1 MLISKIKQQFS
12 SQFIRNIGYLAGGEL
27 VNRVFRLGV
36 TVILARL
43 LTPEDYGLAAI
54 VLTVRELSVVFSL
67 KFGIAGKL
75 IQASEEDLNDL
86 INTSYWLSW
95 IACICIF
102 IIQCTVAFP
111 IAWFYQTNK
120 VILPICIVSFYHLV
134 VPNFVIQWAL
144 IERENRMKLTAL
156 TQTCESVINNL
167 FTLSLAILGM
177 GVWAIVLPAVVS
189 SPFVWLYFGYKYHSW
204 RPNSNFTLYRWQEIF
219 AFGKNIL
226 AFQLLDNL
234 RNYLDYLLVG
244 KFLGIQALGFYY
256 FAFNAGLGISLSI
269 MNSFIAALNPHLC
282 QARSSLNQLKKRY
295 FSSLITLTKIFIPL
309 VILQSSLAPFY
320 VPIIFGE
327 KWIGAIPVLVI
338 ICLSALP
345 RPFAMATSM
354 LLQAIDKTAINV
366 KWGIIFTIFFTL
378 SILIAINY
386 GIVAVAIAVLISH
399 IVAMPIFTIWGTKY
413 AFNSHL
419 EPKKI

>member
-1 MLISKIKQQFS
+1 MLITKVKKKFS
-12 SQFIRNIGYLAGGEL
+12 SQFIRNIGFLAGGEL

-54 VLTVRELSVVFSL
+54 ILTVRELSVVFSL

-75 IQASEEDLNDL
+75 IQASSEDLNDL
-86 INTSYWLSW
+86 VNTSYWLSW
-95 IACICIF
+95 IVCICIF
-102 IIQCTVAFP
+102 ITQCAVAFP
-111 IAWFYQTNK
+111 IAWFYNTNQ
-120 VILPICIVSFYHLV
+120 VILPICVVAFYHLF

-156 TQTCESVINNL
+156 AQTCESVINNL
-167 FTLSLAILGM
+167 VTLCLALLGM

-189 SPFVWLYFGYKYHSW
+189 SPFVWLFFAYKYHTW
-204 RPNSNFTLYRWQEIF
+204 RPNGTFTLYRWREIF
-219 AFGKNIL
+219 SFGRNIL
-226 AFQLLDNL
+226 AFQLLDNI

-244 KFLGIQALGFYY
+244 KILGINALGFYY
-256 FAFNAGLGISLSI
+256 FAFNAGLGISLSV

-282 QARSSLNQLKKRY
+282 QARDNFSELRKRY
-295 FSSLITLTKIFIPL
+295 FSSLKTIRQIFVPL
-309 VILQSSLAPFY
+309 VIVQSSLAPFY

-327 KWIGAIPVLVI
+327 KWVEAIPVLVI

-366 KWGIIFTIFFTL
+366 KWGIIFTVFFTF
-378 SILIAINY
+378 SILIAINW
-386 GIVAVAIAVLISH
+386 GIVPVAIAVLVSH
-399 IVAMPIFTIWGTKY
+399 AVAMPIFAIWGTNY
-413 AFNSHL
+413 AFTSNRS
-419 EPKKI
+419 